1 MKLLKRKYR
10 ALNTRHFRN
19 ITDEVD
25 IDREALK
32 QVQIALQMDHLNKA
46 LQEEERQMFRKFKQ
60 SSYLAEMYLQ
70 QRSKA
75 TWIQLGDDNTKYFF
89 SVIKHK
95 KLQEAIT
102 QLHDKDGVIQ
112 TNPTDIARVLL
123 EYYESLFGR
132 NEGIRVGNRQYTEEW
147 SFVVNRPAS

>member
-1 MKLLKRKYR
+1 MLQVVKKMKLLKRKLR

-19 ITDEVD
+19 ITDELY

-32 QVQIALQMDHLNKA
+32 QVQNALHMDHLNKA

-89 SVIKHK
+89 SVIKH
-95 KLQEAIT
+95 
-102 QLHDKDGVIQ
+102 
-112 TNPTDIARVLL
+112 
-123 EYYESLFGR
+123 
-132 NEGIRVGNRQYTEEW
+132 
-147 SFVVNRPAS
+147 